1 MTLEK
6 RLGEIL
12 VDLGVMT
19 MQEVEHVTTAQ
30 WRRGDAVKFGKLAKN
45 LGMVSDEQILA
56 ALAVQIG
63 VVPLQVQQSIRKV
76 LGDLRGPA
84 PKSPLP
90 FALDPVKTRLP
101 RKK

>member
-19 MQEVEHVTTAQ
+19 TQEAERVASAQ
-30 WRRGDAVKFGKLAKN
+30 WRRGDPVKFGKLAKD

-56 ALAVQIG
+56 ALAVQMG
-63 VVPLQVQQSIRKV
+63 VVPLQLQRSIRKV

-90 FALDPVKTRLP
+90 FALDPVQKRLP